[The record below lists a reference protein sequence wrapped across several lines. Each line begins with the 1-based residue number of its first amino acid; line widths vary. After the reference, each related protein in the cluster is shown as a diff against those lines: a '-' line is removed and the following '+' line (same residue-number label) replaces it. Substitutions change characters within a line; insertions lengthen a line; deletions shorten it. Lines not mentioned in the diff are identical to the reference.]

1 MAIAGCG
8 GVRSQNPV
16 SSGNDFSLAT
26 PVFPNRTIDII
37 VGAEAGSPE
46 DAFAEAIGAGNAS
59 ALPGQINIVYE
70 PGNHGLT
77 ALEQFSEKKNDGHTL
92 LVLTDRYVSALAAGQ
107 TEIDVT
113 RDLLPNLIG
122 V

>member
-1 MAIAGCG
+1 MWGRLIAES
-8 GVRSQNPV
+8 RQLRQRL
-16 SSGNDFSLAT
+16 LASHSR
-26 PVFPNRTIDII
+26 FPEPDHRHHQY
-37 VGAEAGSPE
+37 GAEAGSPE
-46 DAFAEAIGAGNAS
+46 DAFAEAIGAAYAV

-92 LVLTDRYVSALAAGQ
+92 LVLTDRYISALAAGQ

-113 RDLLPNLIG
+113 RDLLPNLLG